1 MQVSFAAFVN
11 ISRTSIVI
19 IFFFHISH
27 LNLFTC
33 SCLSMSVNTVIDN
46 ANLCVDPKLDPPN
59 DLQAKLL
66 RQIVLAGLADHV
78 AK

>member
-1 MQVSFAAFVN
+1 
-11 ISRTSIVI
+11 
-19 IFFFHISH
+19 
-27 LNLFTC
+27 
-33 SCLSMSVNTVIDN
+33 MSVNTVIDN